1 MKKWTKALP
10 VLFAALMLVGVL
22 CLAGC
27 GKNEAR
33 AEEVNTDALA
43 GIVVYTEAA
52 AEEAAEEVY
61 TEAAEEEAAEEVYA
75 EEADAEAAEEVLEVN
90 AVIDMSTIPE
100 GIYIGDVYV
109 GGMTAAQARA
119 AIREYVEAI
128 AQQPVTL
135 AANDLAI
142 KTTVTEIG
150 FKEDVEATIQ
160 EALNYG
166 KTGNVLKRY
175 KELKDLETEEKV
187 LPLALTAD
195 EDQVR
200 EFLESHIYDLSRS
213 AVDYGLT
220 REGGEFVITE
230 GQTGQYVNVDESVEI
245 IMTEFAQGW
254 KENTTISLPVDV
266 LEPRGSV
273 EELSMVT
280 DVLGKFS
287 TDYSS
292 SSSARKTNIMVGTSC
307 IDGALIYPGET
318 YSVESAVTPF
328 DEAHGYAEAPSYE
341 SGSTVDTYGGG
352 ICQVSTTLYNAVIR
366 AELTV
371 VERHGHSMTVSY
383 VDPSDDAA
391 IAEGIKDLKFTNNT
405 DAPIYIS
412 GYTDG
417 ATCTFTV
424 YGHETRPSN
433 RSLSFVSEVTSTE
446 EPTVEYQA
454 SSESF
459 GYIEQVQSSHSGM
472 TAELWKIVMVDGV
485 EESRELFNTTTY
497 TMYPAIYEVGVNTEN
512 TSAMSALYDA
522 IATQDINTIYA
533 TIAAYSYTPSTEETT
548 YYDDYSD
555 EYYDTEEV
563 YEDYSTGEETYD
575 TYYEDTTD
583 YTDYSDYTDY
593 GDGGTDTYYEEPVVE
608 EYYEDGG

>member
-1 MKKWTKALP
+1 MRKFMKALP
-10 VLFAALMLVGVL
+10 IFFAALLLVGVL

-27 GKNEAR
+27 GGKEAM
-33 AEEVNTDALA
+33 AEEVNTEALA
-43 GIVVYTEAA
+43 GNVITED
-52 AEEAAEEVY
+52 EL
-61 TEAAEEEAAEEVYA
+61 
-75 EEADAEAAEEVLEVN
+75 EVLEIN
-90 AVIDMSTIPE
+90 AEIDMSTIAE

-109 GGMTAAQARA
+109 GGMTSAQAKA
-119 AIREYVEAI
+119 AIRDYVEAI

-150 FKEDVEATIQ
+150 FREDVDATIE
-160 EALNYG
+160 EALSYG

-175 KELKDLETEEKV
+175 KETKDLETEDKV

-200 EFLESHIYDLSRS
+200 EFLESHIWDLSRS

-220 REGGEFVITE
+220 RESGEFVITE
-230 GQTGQYVNVDESVEI
+230 GQAGQYVNVDESVDI

-254 KENTTISLPVDV
+254 RENTTISLSVDV
-266 LEPRGSV
+266 LEPKGSV
-273 EELSMVT
+273 EELSLVK
-280 DVLGKFS
+280 DVLGKYS
-287 TDYSS
+287 TDYSTS
-292 SSSARKTNIMVGTSC
+292 GSARKTNIMVGTSC
-307 IDGALIYPGET
+307 IDGAVIYPGET
-318 YSVESAVTPF
+318 YSVEAAVTPF
-328 DEAHGYAEAPSYE
+328 DEAHGYAEAASYE

-366 AELTV
+366 AELTI

-417 ATCTFTV
+417 ATCSFTI

-433 RSLSFVSEVTSTE
+433 RSVSFVSEVTSTE

-454 SSESF
+454 SGASY
-459 GYIEQVQSSHSGM
+459 GYIEQVQSSHTGM
-472 TAELWKIVMVDGV
+472 TAELWKIVTVDGV
-485 EESRELFNTTTY
+485 EESRELFNSTVY
-497 TMYPAIYEVGVNTEN
+497 TMYPAIYEVGVDTDNM
-512 TSAMSALYDA
+512 SAMSALYDA
-522 IATQDINTIYA
+522 IATQDIDTIYA
-533 TIAAYSYTPSTEETT
+533 TIAAYTYTPEPETT
-548 YYDDYSD
+548 YDDYSD
-555 EYYDTEEV
+555 EYYDTGDV
-563 YEDYSTGEETYD
+563 YEDYSTGEDSYD
-575 TYYEDTTD
+575 TYYGDT
-583 YTDYSDYTDY
+583 TDYSDYDDY
-593 GDGGTDTYYEEPVVE
+593 YGGEDEGTYYEEPAGE
-608 EYYEDGG
+608 DSYYDDSGG